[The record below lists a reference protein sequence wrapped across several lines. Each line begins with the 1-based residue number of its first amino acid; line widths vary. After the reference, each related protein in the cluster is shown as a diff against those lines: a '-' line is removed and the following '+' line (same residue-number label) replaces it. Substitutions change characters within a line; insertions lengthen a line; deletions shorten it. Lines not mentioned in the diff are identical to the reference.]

1 MIVFL
6 IRAGETR
13 LLLFVRFEIGF
24 ENWYERL
31 PPSLGEIFYA
41 PIRRRVRPRDL
52 RGGNHGRE

>member
-13 LLLFVRFEIGF
+13 LLLFVGFEIGF

-41 PIRRRVRPRDL
+41 PIRRRFRPRHLDG
-52 RGGNHGRE
+52 RGE